1 MAELEKLDLGKIV
14 PSFKIGTVE
23 TVATTAEAE
32 VTNSGE
38 GVDVVLDI
46 KIPKGP
52 AGEQGEDG
60 EKGDTGSTYKPTVD
74 TSGNLSW
81 ELTDDPEDISA
92 SVNIKGPQGD
102 KGDSFHIAKVYDSV
116 ADMVADI
123 NNEDLVEGDIVL
135 ISVPLLKDGQK
146 QYDSNNTLITD
157 PDDPENARLY
167 VKTASD
173 DDGYEWGFLTDM
185 SGASGIQGPQ
195 GDVLVPSYN
204 EETGVLSWEKKTATD
219 TVTVP
224 SPMNI
229 KGKDGKDGEDGEQGM
244 AGLTPYLSI
253 DNTPESPTYGH
264 LFVIYDDEKQ
274 PALYSVSTPEGTKG
288 GRVVVSE

>member
-14 PSFKIGTVE
+14 PSFTVGDV
-23 TVATTAEAE
+23 TSVATTESAE
-32 VTNSGE
+32 VTNSGT
-38 GVDVVLDI
+38 GVDVVLDF
-46 KIPKGP
+46 KIPKG
-52 AGEQGEDG
+52 ADGKQGEDG

-74 TSGNLSW
+74 AAGNLSW
-81 ELTDDPEDISA
+81 ELTDDPEEISA

-173 DDGYEWGFLTDM
+173 DDDYEWGFLTDM
-185 SGASGIQGPQ
+185 SGASGVQGPQ
-195 GDVLVPSYN
+195 GDVLVPSYD
-204 EETGVLSWEKKTATD
+204 EETGMLSWEKKTATD

-224 SPMNI
+224 SPVNI
-229 KGKDGKDGEDGEQGM
+229 KGADGEKGKDGEKGD
-244 AGLTPYLSI
+244 AGLTPYITI
-253 DNTPESPTYGH
+253 DTTPNSPTYGH

-274 PALYSVSTPEGTKG
+274 PALYSISTPEDTEG
-288 GRVVVSE
+288 GHVELA